1 MTSSGFLIASL
12 VFLPATAPEGEV
24 AAFGFLGME
33 VYRASGESVGLRA
46 VDLNGD
52 GRTDLVYADNA
63 DATLRFLVQ
72 RAPGE
77 PPDEAAVAGA
87 AGGGAEAG
95 SAVRRSVNEIRF
107 DDRFR
112 RERFFTEKKVTAL
125 EVADFDGDK
134 KPDIAYYGDPEEL
147 EVIYQSGE
155 WGSRREKFPITD
167 GVQSLDALAARDI
180 DGDGRSDLV
189 FLGEGK
195 TYIFRQRP
203 SGGLESP
210 RRLHNFFADAEG
222 LHLGDLDG
230 DRRPDFALLRP
241 RASHPFILRFQR
253 EDGFGPEVAVKSL
266 PVHRAIFA
274 PLDGSEQSS
283 ILAIQGNTRRLRVF
297 RWEKSERPP
306 APPLSDPR
314 YYGFRSEGDPA
325 ARRIALGDVDGDGRA
340 DLAVSSAETAELDV
354 SLQRPGGEFAPPVP
368 FPTLAEVKG
377 IALGDIDG
385 DGKPDVIVAS
395 AREKAIGVSRWQPAE
410 GGGRL
415 SIPESLAID
424 GEPLLVAAG
433 KFLDAAAASA
443 AGVGPVQLC
452 LVSKGSSGKFHLSV
466 RGLDRARALD
476 GLFDLA
482 IEAGAEPSGLETLDA
497 DGDGHL
503 DILLLIPFEDPR
515 LFIRRSVEGA
525 APGLQYREVSREK
538 DFGIGQ
544 VSRLVPA
551 ALTIGSLAEP
561 AAPGG
566 SQRGATLLVAQKSF
580 ARALVLEPPGRL
592 KVVEQ
597 FPGRGATAEILGA
610 AALNL
615 DGDPEKEILLYD
627 RQASQVDILDRG
639 EGGIYKT
646 TRSISLPAFEFGGF
660 RVLDLNGDGREDAA
674 AVTRQALAVFYQGAA
689 EGDLV
694 EFQRYDGKER
704 AAGAEDRG
712 LPDDLETGDLN
723 ADGSPD
729 IVYSTSP
736 HNFLGFL
743 VRPGGPGE
751 RGGAGEQGKARGEMR
766 LAQEF
771 QIFEEKSFMR
781 RQGSHGPRQILAA
794 EVTGDGKT
802 DLLLLIHDRIILY
815 PQE

>member
-1 MTSSGFLIASL
+1 MMSCVVFFGCLAPFLLA
-12 VFLPATAPEGEV
+12 APEGDA
-24 AAFGFLGME
+24 AAFGFLGTE
-33 VYRASGESVGLRA
+33 VYRASGESVALRA
-46 VDLNGD
+46 SDLNGD

-63 DATLRFLVQ
+63 DATIRLLIQ

-77 PPDEAAVAGA
+77 PSDDETAAASPGT
-87 AGGGAEAG
+87 G
-95 SAVRRSVNEIRF
+95 SAAAASAGRRSVNEIRF

-125 EVADFDGDK
+125 QVADFDGDK
-134 KPDIAYYGDPEEL
+134 KPDLAYYGDPEEL

-155 WGSRREKFPITD
+155 WGTRREKFPITD
-167 GVQSLDALAARDI
+167 GVQSLDALAARDL

-189 FLGEGK
+189 LLGEGK
-195 TYIFRQRP
+195 TYIFRQRAA
-203 SGGLESP
+203 GGLESP
-210 RRLHNFFADAEG
+210 RQLHNFFADAEK
-222 LHLGDLDG
+222 LHVGDLDG
-230 DRRPDFALLRP
+230 DRRPDFAILRP

-253 EDGFGPEVAVKSL
+253 EEGFGPEIALKSL
-266 PVHRAIFA
+266 PVHQAILA
-274 PLDGSEQSS
+274 QLDGSGRSS
-283 ILAIQGNTRRLRVF
+283 ILAIQGNTRRIRAF
-297 RWEKSERPP
+297 RWEKPERPLE
-306 APPLSDPR
+306 PPLGNPR
-314 YYGFRSEGDPA
+314 YYAFRSEGDAA
-325 ARRIALGDVDGDGRA
+325 ARRVALGDVDGDGRV

-354 SLQRPGGEFAPPVP
+354 SLQRPSGEFAPPVP

-377 IALGDIDG
+377 IALGDFDG
-385 DGKPDVIVAS
+385 DGKPEVAVAS
-395 AREKAIGVSRWQPAE
+395 AREKAIGVSRWQAAE

-424 GEPLLVAAG
+424 GEPLVIAAG
-433 KFLDAAAASA
+433 KFLDAAAAGT
-443 AGVGPVQLC
+443 AGVGPAQLC
-452 LVSKGSSGKFHLSV
+452 LVYKGSSGKFHLSV

-482 IEAGAEPSGLETLDA
+482 IEAGAEPSGLELLDA
-497 DGDGHL
+497 DGDGLL
-503 DILLLIPFEDPR
+503 DILLFIPFEDPR
-515 LFIRRSVEGA
+515 LFVRRTADGA

-544 VSRLVPA
+544 VSRLAPA
-551 ALTIGSLAEP
+551 ALTIGALTER
-561 AAPGG
+561 GG
-566 SQRGATLLVAQKSF
+566 PSVPQGGATLLVAQKSF

-597 FPGRGATAEILGA
+597 FPGRGASADIAGA

-639 EGGIYKT
+639 EGGVYRP
-646 TRSISLPAFEFGGF
+646 TRSIPLPTLEFGGF
-660 RVLDLNGDGREDAA
+660 RVLDLNGDGRDDAA
-674 AVTRQALAVFYQGAA
+674 AITRQALAVFYQGAV

-694 EFQRYDGKER
+694 EYQRHDGKER
-704 AAGAEDRG
+704 AAGAADRG
-712 LPDDLETGDLN
+712 LPDVLETGDLN
-723 ADGSPD
+723 GDGSRD
-729 IVYSTSP
+729 VVYATNP
-736 HNFLGFL
+736 QHFLGFL
-743 VRPGGPGE
+743 VQPGGPGE
-751 RGGAGEQGKARGEMR
+751 RGNAGGELR
-766 LAQEF
+766 QAQEF

-781 RQGSHGPRQILAA
+781 RQGGHGPRQILAA